1 MKEAVALQDLADTAV
16 GDLQLAADL
25 AGTDALVGEVDDFF
39 ARLGGQRAP
48 VDELAA
54 ELVERG
60 GRARRLVVRVEWG
73 LLRLRLRLFDG
84 RGCGGVVEWGVGW
97 QVCVDV

>member
-1 MKEAVALQDLADTAV
+1 LKEAVALQDLADAAV

-25 AGTDALVGEVDDFF
+25 AGTDALVGQVHDFF

-84 RGCGGVVEWGVGW
+84 RGCGGVVEWGVGR

>member
-73 LLRLRLRLFDG
+73 LLRLAGLCRRLVTTSS
-84 RGCGGVVEWGVGW
+84 CGGTSLIGAS
-97 QVCVDV
+97 